1 MNRHLPTR
9 PLVAIEVHRAILNE
23 ERFKTRIRMW
33 LAFIFAVIIA
43 AMVGAVVRRQPFI
56 PDVPWWVTPVSA
68 VTVLIVCYWLGDRM
82 FHKGYRGR

>member
-1 MNRHLPTR
+1 MKHLPTR

-43 AMVGAVVRRQPFI
+43 AMVGAVVRRQPWLVL
-56 PDVPWWVTPVSA
+56 DWWMTPLA
-68 VTVLIVCYWLGDRM
+68 AILVLIVCFYCGDKM
-82 FHKGYRGR
+82 LHGRWKR